1 MHLYYNLALQ
11 CRTDSFNCRLNT
23 FPHLRYKEQ
32 PLWVLHLL
40 QEDGSPADL
49 TGIVSCRAAV
59 DVDLLSSTKVMCRS
73 LNQDIDL
80 SAVGDGVIAVRLNAN
95 TAEFLAKA
103 DGKENLNGKFELW
116 GYDSDG
122 AVSLYLRVGVLLSAV
137 VDPEGGA
144 PPTAVDEDA
153 LIRESELEARLTRQ
167 LIIEYSSDGAE
178 VHSMLQS
185 GDKFYRV
192 RHGQNGVPSEWQ
204 SIPYG
209 PAGTGSAGKAATI
222 RIGSVVDVEYEDAA
236 EVANSGDENAA
247 VLNFRL
253 RCGKPGKDGKDGVS
267 FHYDASGELSERG
280 AYDGEVKGF
289 VFAAI
294 VNDAEKRTATWYFY
308 KKRSNDFGDWHEPLV
323 KVEYSGR
330 DGANAALIPPMNF
343 TAPTSGVLDGERYL
357 YFALADYPAAWISSV
372 VIDTNK
378 GEQQLPFFH
387 DQGIRNIYKKDGVF
401 YVYFGSNVPP
411 FESGRIYFAQGLT
424 TSGGASTGGSVTSL
438 APVEFD
444 APAADAAYFYVDCTR
459 FPHAT
464 VVNVA
469 IDTEEGELFLP
480 YYSEYGVKKVI
491 KKNSRLYVYLGDSV
505 ESFSTGRVYLT
516 QMFLADPAEDPGPT
530 VITGNMY
537 YGYIASDAMTSVVQI
552 DAESLDVSTLTS
564 VPAEAVGRVDLGNVP
579 AGTFTTVLLP
589 NALKAYKDDG
599 FGGKVPFEL
608 NNGITGSGANGATV
622 TLGGVEYNVYG
633 EFNLVAGKTIIY
645 IEE

>member
-1 MHLYYNLALQ
+1 M
-11 CRTDSFNCRLNT
+11 
-23 FPHLRYKEQ
+23 
-32 PLWVLHLL
+32 LL
-40 QEDGSPADL
+40 QGW
-49 TGIVSCRAAV
+49 
-59 DVDLLSSTKVMCRS
+59 K
-73 LNQDIDL
+73 Q
-80 SAVGDGVIAVRLNAN
+80 GD
-95 TAEFLAKA
+95 
-103 DGKENLNGKFELW
+103 
-116 GYDSDG
+116 
-122 AVSLYLRVGVLLSAV
+122 
-137 VDPEGGA
+137 
-144 PPTAVDEDA
+144 
-153 LIRESELEARLTRQ
+153 
-167 LIIEYSSDGAE
+167 
-178 VHSMLQS
+178 
-185 GDKFYRV
+185 
-192 RHGQNGVPSEWQ
+192 
-204 SIPYG
+204 
-209 PAGTGSAGKAATI
+209 
-222 RIGSVVDVEYEDAA
+222 
-236 EVANSGDENAA
+236 
-247 VLNFRL
+247 
-253 RCGKPGKDGKDGVS
+253 
-267 FHYDASGELSERG
+267 
-280 AYDGEVKGF
+280 

-357 YFALADYPAAWISSV
+357 YFALADYPAAWISGV
-372 VIDTNK
+372 VIDTDK

-424 TSGGASTGGSVTSL
+424 SSGGSSTGSAVASL

-444 APAADAAYFYVDCTR
+444 APTADAAYFYVDCTR

-469 IDTEEGELFLP
+469 IDTEEGELLLP

-491 KKNSRLYVYLGDSV
+491 KKNSQLYVYLGDSV

-516 QMFLADPAEDPGPT
+516 QMFLADPADDPGPT
-530 VITGNMY
+530 VISSNMY

-552 DAESLDVSTLTS
+552 DAESLDISTLTS
-564 VPAEAVGRVDLGNVP
+564 VPAEAVGKVDLGNVP

-608 NNGITGSGANGATV
+608 NNGIAGSGANGTTV